1 MTQQHSGLKQ
11 TALHAEHSA
20 LGASFTDFGGWDM
33 PLKYGSELAEHRA
46 VREAAGL
53 FDLSHMGEV
62 WVSGPEAARF
72 LNTALVGNLAVVAVG
87 KAKYSLL
94 CNEQG
99 GIIDDLI
106 VYRISDDRFLV
117 VPNAG
122 NARAVAAELVA
133 RAEGF
138 DAQVRDASA
147 ETSLIAVQGPAS
159 ESIVMD
165 MVGEDHRQTVRDL
178 PYYAWAAV
186 VVQDVEV
193 LLARTGYTGE
203 DGFEL
208 YLPNDKAALVWRLAL
223 ETGADRGLIAAGLA
237 ARDSLRLEA
246 GMPLYGNELGV
257 DGNPFE
263 AGLGPVVSFKKE
275 ETFVGREALETVK
288 AEGVNRVLV
297 ALRGAGRR
305 AGRGGY
311 AVHAGGE
318 QIGTITSGQP
328 SPTLGYPIALAYV
341 QPDFAA
347 VGTAVEVDLRG
358 KLEPFEVVALP
369 FYKKQA

>member
-1 MTQQHSGLKQ
+1 MTELKQ
-11 TALHAEHSA
+11 TALHHEHQA

-33 PLKYGSELAEHRA
+33 PLRYGSELAEHRA

-62 WVSGPEAARF
+62 WVSGPEAAHF
-72 LNTALVGNLAVVAVG
+72 MNAALVGNLAVVAIG

-106 VYRISDDRFLV
+106 VYRIADTRFLV

-122 NARAVAAELVA
+122 NASIVAAELAA
-133 RAEGF
+133 RSAGF
-138 DAQVRDASA
+138 DVEVIDASA
-147 ETSLIAVQGPAS
+147 DTSLIAVQGPAS
-159 ESIVMD
+159 AVIVTD
-165 MVGEDHRQTVRDL
+165 MVAEDHRQAVADL
-178 PYYAWAAV
+178 PYYAWTTV
-186 VVQDVEV
+186 VVDDVDV

-208 YLPNDKAALVWRLAL
+208 YLPNDQAAKIWRRAL
-223 ETGADRGLIAAGLA
+223 EAGAEHGLIAAGLA

-246 GMPLYGNELGV
+246 GMPLYGNELGLG
-257 DGNPFE
+257 GNPFE
-263 AGLGPVVSFKKE
+263 AGLGAVVSFKKE
-275 ETFVGREALETVK
+275 ENFVGREALESVK
-288 AEGVNRVLV
+288 TAGASRVLV
-297 ALRGAGRR
+297 GLRGAGRR

-311 AVHAGGE
+311 TVHFGGE

-341 QPDFAA
+341 NPEFAQ
-347 VGTAVEVDLRG
+347 VGTSVEVDLRG